1 MSRLTPVEINEIA
14 REFISLKKKAEPGTK
29 AEHQFKAYQN
39 YCASKL
45 APLVYCKTSKY
56 RKFSNYPDLQQDGF
70 EALMLAFETFD
81 PDKGDFTWWAS
92 KYINTRVSRAANAH
106 STIRF
111 PLKKAKELQPYKT
124 STMPI
129 LVDPKNSP
137 LEDVEQAQQSGVVQK
152 AIAKLPKKQKQVIM
166 LHYDL
171 VVGKKSNS
179 ISKISQEL
187 KISRP
192 TCVKLLEDAEKSLRN
207 KLKNHYKECQDS
219 TW

>member
-1 MSRLTPVEINEIA
+1 MSSLTPGEINKIA
-14 REFISLKKKAEPGTK
+14 REFINLKKKARPGTK
-29 AEHQFKAYQN
+29 AERKFKTYQN

-81 PDKGDFTWWAS
+81 PNKGDFTWWAS

-111 PLKKAKELQPYKT
+111 PLKKAKELQPYKI
-124 STMPI
+124 SIMPVLI
-129 LVDPKNSP
+129 DPKRTP
-137 LEDVEQAQQSGVVQK
+137 LEDVEQAQESNVVQK
-152 AIAKLPKKQKQVIM
+152 AIAQLPPKQKQIILM
-166 LHYDL
+166 HYDF
-171 VVGKKSNS
+171 VEGKKSNS

-192 TCVKLLEDAEKSLRN
+192 TCVRLLEEAEKSLKD
-207 KLKNHYKECQDS
+207 KLQKHFKEIKY
-219 TW
+219 WE

>member
-1 MSRLTPVEINEIA
+1 MSSLTPGEINEIA
-14 REFISLKKKAEPGTK
+14 RKFITLKKKARPGTK
-29 AEHQFKAYQN
+29 AERKFKVYQN

-56 RKFSNYPDLQQDGF
+56 RKFSNHPDLQQDGF
-70 EALMLAFETFD
+70 EALMLAFETYD

-129 LVDPKNSP
+129 LVDPKMSP
-137 LEDVEQAQQSGVVQK
+137 LEDVERAQESNVVQR
-152 AIAKLPKKQKQVIM
+152 AIAKLPAQQKQIILM
-166 LHYDL
+166 HYDF
-171 VVGKKSNS
+171 VVGKKKSNS

-192 TCVKLLEDAEKSLRN
+192 TCVKLLDEAEKSLR
-207 KLKNHYKECQDS
+207 KNLQKHYKEIGYQE
-219 TW
+219 